1 MDHGIG
7 GAPGLTAAYL
17 HYQLLSGGC
26 GATLRCEGRYHLNG
40 WSIYDGRPDPDR
52 DRLWIVPRYKLPAQ
66 PPRGVLWC
74 VTAWEG
80 GEPPAEVDGLFLGP
94 ETDFPQVVNEIHRI
108 FRDFET
114 WEFAMYH
121 GDLSLD
127 DLLELS
133 LPVLRMP
140 LTIMDSQFRI
150 LAKNSLYD
158 WILEHSVV
166 ERPVVDGLIWTKEF
180 QDCTGRRGIFRF
192 HLESENKDLLCYN
205 FTADGKFFARLL
217 ASVEEPQYAG
227 LQEILLERLVKCLE
241 GILSGTTSLRSPE
254 SRDFTEAM
262 ETLLSGRPL
271 TDPSVLKKNRWM
283 LEDGYQIAVIRFG
296 PYFPMEEGEQY
307 LMRQLRILFPE
318 SCVLRR
324 DDDFLCVRNLNVRK
338 DVEGSFRE
346 RLSVFLREHVA
357 KAGVSNRFTGTD
369 GFSQYLQ
376 QAYDALRV
384 GEQTDPHFWCYYFEH
399 YAFRYLLSQCTA
411 RYAPMQVAAPAL
423 GVLRGHDEAHGT
435 ELFETLRVYLTAWCN
450 ATEAA
455 RRLYIHRT
463 SLLKRLTRIEEL
475 TELNLADPD
484 TALYLLL
491 SQKLLDEA

>member
-7 GAPGLTAAYL
+7 GESGLTAAYL
-17 HYQLLSGGC
+17 HYQLLSCGC
-26 GATLRCEGRYHLNG
+26 EARLHCEGRYRLEG
-40 WSIYDGRPDPDR
+40 WCIYDGRPDPDAHH
-52 DRLWIVPRYKLPAQ
+52 LWIVPQHKLPDQ
-66 PPRGVLWC
+66 PPQGVFWC
-74 VTAWEG
+74 VTAWMG
-80 GEPPAEVDGLFLGP
+80 GEIPADLDGLFIGR
-94 ETDFPQVVNEIHRI
+94 ETDFPQVVNWIQQI

-114 WEFAMYH
+114 WEFALEH

-140 LTIMDSQFRI
+140 LTIMDSQFQM

-166 ERPVVDGLIWTKEF
+166 ERPVVDGMIWTKEF
-180 QDCTGRRGIFRF
+180 QECSGRRGIFRF
-192 HLESENKDLLCYN
+192 HLESDNKDLLCYN
-205 FTADGKFFARLL
+205 FTVDGKFFARLL
-217 ASVEEPQYAG
+217 ASVEEPQFSG

-241 GILSGTTSLRSPE
+241 GMLSATTSLRSPD
-254 SRDFTEAM
+254 SRDFYEAM

-271 TDPSVLKKNRWM
+271 TDPSVLKRNRWM
-283 LEDGYQIAVIRFG
+283 LEDTYQIAVIRFG
-296 PYFPMEEGEQY
+296 PYFPMEEGELY

-318 SCVLRR
+318 SCILRR

-338 DVEGSFRE
+338 DVDGSFRE
-346 RLSVFLREHVA
+346 RLSVFLREHLA

-384 GEQTDPHFWCYYFEH
+384 GEQTDPHFWCYYFEN
-399 YAFRYLLSQCTA
+399 YAFKYLLSQCTA

-423 GVLRGHDEAHGT
+423 NVLKEHDRAHST
-435 ELFETLRVYLTAWCN
+435 ELLKTLQVYLTSWCN

-475 TELNLADPD
+475 TELNLTDPD
-484 TALYLLL
+484 TVLYLLL
-491 SQKLLDEA
+491 SYKLLEQ